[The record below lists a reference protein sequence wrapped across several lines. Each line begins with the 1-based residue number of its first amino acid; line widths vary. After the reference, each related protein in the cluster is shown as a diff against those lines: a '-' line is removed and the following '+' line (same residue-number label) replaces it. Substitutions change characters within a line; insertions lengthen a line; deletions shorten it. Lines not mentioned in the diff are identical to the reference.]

1 MERNATISLIVP
13 VYNVEKYLTQCLESI
28 VRQLVPF
35 DEVIVVNDG
44 STDRSL
50 EICKKYV
57 SMYKYFKLISQE
69 NKGLSSA
76 RNRGICETTGEYVM
90 FLDSDDYLRHDAVKI
105 LKEKLQ
111 KVPGDAI
118 FFDAEISLD
127 KNVLENK
134 KNIYDRSLAGLD
146 GMIMSGEEY
155 FSRCYP
161 KNYIVSVCMAVYR
174 LQLIQ
179 KEKISFPEGIYYED
193 NYFSFVFLEHAK
205 KVAHISEKLY
215 YRRYRINSITT
226 SDYSERKF
234 SDHIQI
240 GLLIWDE
247 ILKRSSTLTRKK
259 EEIFLKYVSDYYCMI
274 IERYEYCRE
283 SYIQLSEN
291 AENKLRTMA
300 ENFFMFLYV
309 LHLEKVNENLALL
322 NQAVKGI
329 YCTHLYMNKNLN
341 KEKILIQDI
350 VKKQKRLYYVLL
362 KKIPLNVPGAK
373 VGIYGTGK
381 HTEGLLM
388 IYEKLFGK
396 ISCDLFFLDS
406 YKDNGYIW
414 GRKLVNYKEIGL
426 SVDLIVLSSFIYE
439 KEMLKNI
446 KSIRN
451 EVPIYR
457 FYNDIER
464 DIFAEYKT
472 FSFFW

>member
-1 MERNATISLIVP
+1 MDKNVTISLIVP

-28 VRQLVPF
+28 VRQSVSF
-35 DEVIVVNDG
+35 DEVIIINDG
-44 STDRSL
+44 STDQSQS
-50 EICKKYV
+50 ICEKYI
-57 SMYKYFKLISQE
+57 SQYNYFKLINQE
-69 NKGLSSA
+69 NRGLSSA
-76 RNRGICETTGEYVM
+76 RNIGLDCASGEYVM
-90 FLDSDDYLRHDAVKI
+90 FLDSDDYLRYDAVKI

-111 KVPGDAI
+111 KTSGDAI
-118 FFDAEISLD
+118 FFDAEIFFD
-127 KNVLENK
+127 KNVLENN

-146 GMIMSGEEY
+146 GKIMSGEEY

-174 LQLIQ
+174 IQLIQ

-193 NYFSFVFLEHAK
+193 NYFSFVFLEHAE

-247 ILKRSSTLTRKK
+247 VLKRSSTLTRKK

-283 SYIQLSEN
+283 SYIQLNEN
-291 AENKLRTMA
+291 VENKMRMMA
-300 ENFFMFLYV
+300 ENFFMLLYV
-309 LHLEKVNENLALL
+309 LHLEKVNENLVLL

-329 YCTHLYMNKNLN
+329 YCTHLYMSKNLD
-341 KEKILIQDI
+341 KEKILIQNI
-350 VKKQKRLYYVLL
+350 VKKQKHIYSVLL

-414 GRKLVNYKEIGL
+414 GRKLVNYKEIDL

-457 FYNDIER
+457 FYNDMER